1 MFCPKCG
8 GEISPNDVVCAK
20 CGSPLSSQVQAAA
33 PAVPNHLVGAILVT
47 LFCCLPFG
55 IVSIVYAASVNGK
68 VASGDIE
75 GAQVASQKAM
85 KWLKIAF
92 ILGIIAQ
99 VLNLVNV
106 IWSFSTIA

>member
-8 GEISPNDVVCAK
+8 CEVSPNDAVCAK

-92 ILGIIAQ
+92 VSGIIVQ
-99 VLNLVNV
+99 VLNVLHVFLTL
-106 IWSFSTIA
+106 SAGA